1 MRNTIL
7 TTARA
12 PRPQGAARLQGA
24 LPRQAI
30 LQAQRALADRV
41 QAERPPGR
49 PTVVGDKARVALAA
63 VAAEEG
69 IADRKVAETAGA
81 QTANGLTPAL
91 SGSYFQTR
99 LSSLPR
105 CGLV

>member
-1 MRNTIL
+1 V
-7 TTARA
+7 
-12 PRPQGAARLQGA
+12 
-24 LPRQAI
+24 AI
-30 LQAQRALADRV
+30 LLAQRALPD
-41 QAERPPGR
+41 QAQVERAAGR
-49 PTVVGDKARVALAA
+49 PTVVGDKARVAPAA
-63 VAAEEG
+63 VAAEG
-69 IADRKVAETAGA
+69 IADRKVAQTAGA